1 MRYYATLGPACCEAS
16 ALAALLRRGVS
27 GFRLNVSHTMLAAR
41 RDWIDALHDAERST
55 GLAAQLMIDLRGP
68 EVRIGALP
76 SPLTLTAGIEALQ
89 GGGLTVLLDDGAM
102 ALTVLDG
109 GRCRVTRGGVLTG
122 HKSLTPEGT
131 DLHRPALCEADLA
144 DLAQAAALGV
154 SAVMQPFVRS
164 ADDLRTVRQAMA
176 ENGLAHAELFAKVE
190 DQTGLDALPDWMDL
204 CDVVTIARGDLG
216 SSLPLEQLPAAQT
229 VPHLPAQHVHH
240 PGGHGLAVGPGI
252 VSSGGLIGM
261 AEGMAEVQH
270 PAPAAVPLVPGHHRR
285 LIPAA
290 ARHQPGKI
298 RLLRRF
304 QVVQNGLVAD
314 DAALDDLRH
323 A

>member
-1 MRYYATLGPACCEAS
+1 M
-16 ALAALLRRGVS
+16 LAALVPG
-27 GFRLNVSHTMLAAR
+27 M
-41 RDWIDALHDAERST
+41 
-55 GLAAQLMIDLRGP
+55 
-68 EVRIGALP
+68 
-76 SPLTLTAGIEALQ
+76 
-89 GGGLTVLLDDGAM
+89 TVLLDDGAM

-131 DLHRPALCEADLA
+131 ELHRPALCEADLA

-216 SSLPLEQLPAAQT
+216 SSLPLEQLPAAQKHIAALCRSRRKPFLVVT
-229 VPHLPAQHVHH
+229 QLLHSMIDH
-240 PGGHGLAVGPGI
+240 PTPTR
-252 VSSGGLIGM
+252 
-261 AEGMAEVQH
+261 AEVLDIYN
-270 PAPAAVPLVPGHHRR
+270 AVLDGADCLMLTGETAQGRYPL
-285 LIPAA
+285 
-290 ARHQPGKI
+290 
-298 RLLRRF
+298 
-304 QVVQNGLVAD
+304 
-314 DAALDDLRH
+314 AALDWLMRV
-323 A
+323 AQEAQRAR